1 MDNIV
6 NFEQAKNQAKMN
18 ILVNS
23 GLKKK
28 IQIENRKHRKGIY
41 YLWLFEKISLALVIA
56 YAILFPIY
64 CIVTGNFVSTNMR
77 TGELSYFL
85 VASFTSCIVAMG
97 LTAVLL
103 IYVLRMRLEHTFI
116 GGRIDEMIEIVD
128 DKLFYVFRI
137 KYQTPADKRNIV
149 VIDLNRINKLS
160 YDYKLSE
167 ISIDGMMVEK
177 IVNTSTDVHKIK
189 ISEMVDSHIK
199 INDYFI
205 PSLHEVLKTK
215 VN

>member
-1 MDNIV
+1 
-6 NFEQAKNQAKMN
+6 MN
-18 ILVNS
+18 ILVDS

-28 IQIENRKHRKGIY
+28 IQIENRKNRRGIY
-41 YLWLFEKISLALVIA
+41 YLWLFEKIFFALVIA

-64 CIVTGNFVSTNMR
+64 CIVTGNLVSTNMR

-85 VASFTSCIVAMG
+85 VAMLTSTFGSMG
-97 LTAVLL
+97 LAAVLF
-103 IYVLRMRLEHTFI
+103 IYVLRIRLEHTFI

-128 DKLFYVFRI
+128 DKLFYIFRI

-149 VIDLNRINKLS
+149 VIDLNRINNLS
-160 YDYKLSE
+160 YDDKLFE

-189 ISEMVDSHIK
+189 ISKMVDSNIK
-199 INDYFI
+199 INDYFT
-205 PSLHEVLKTK
+205 PSLYEVLKSK
-215 VN
+215 IN

>member
-1 MDNIV
+1 MRKKQEI
-6 NFEQAKNQAKMN
+6 EQFCASQEVIRNYIDYVKLQGGNPAHHQARV
-18 ILVNS
+18 LVN
-23 GLKKK
+23 K
-28 IQIENRKHRKGIY
+28 
-41 YLWLFEKISLALVIA
+41 LVIA

-97 LTAVLL
+97 LAAVLF
-103 IYVLRMRLEHTFI
+103 IYVLRIRLEHTFI

-128 DKLFYVFRI
+128 DKLFYIFRI

-149 VIDLNRINKLS
+149 VIDLNRINNLGYDDKLF
-160 YDYKLSE
+160 E

-189 ISEMVDSHIK
+189 ISKMVDSNIK
-199 INDYFI
+199 INDYFT
-205 PSLHEVLKTK
+205 PSLYEVLKSK
-215 VN
+215 IN

>member
-1 MDNIV
+1 
-6 NFEQAKNQAKMN
+6 MN
-18 ILVNS
+18 ILVDS

-28 IQIENRKHRKGIY
+28 IQIENRKHRRGIY
-41 YLWLFEKISLALVIA
+41 YLWLFEKISFALVIA

-64 CIVTGNFVSTNMR
+64 CIVTGNLVSTNMR
-77 TGELSYFL
+77 PGELSYFL
-85 VASFTSCIVAMG
+85 VAMITSIYTAMG

-149 VIDLNRINKLS
+149 VFRVLT
-160 YDYKLSE
+160 SE
-167 ISIDGMMVEK
+167 IKQWYDIKTSDHYEFWIIDKKNGSVYGPLDFLEYLEMKEK
-177 IVNTSTDVHKIK
+177 
-189 ISEMVDSHIK
+189 
-199 INDYFI
+199 NDI
-205 PSLHEVLKTK
+205 TMSLSL
-215 VN
+215 

>member
-1 MDNIV
+1 
-6 NFEQAKNQAKMN
+6 MN
-18 ILVNS
+18 ILVDS

-28 IQIENRKHRKGIY
+28 IQIENRKHRRGIY
-41 YLWLFEKISLALVIA
+41 YLWLFEKISFALVIA

-64 CIVTGNFVSTNMR
+64 CIVTGYLVSTNMR
-77 TGELSYFL
+77 TGKLSYFL
-85 VASFTSCIVAMG
+85 VASETSIYTSMG
-97 LTAVLL
+97 LAAVLF

-128 DKLFYVFRI
+128 DKLFYIFRI

-149 VIDLNRINKLS
+149 VIDLNKIS
-160 YDYKLSE
+160 YDDKLFE

-189 ISEMVDSHIK
+189 ISKMAESKIK
-199 INDYFI
+199 INDYFT
-205 PSLHEVLKTK
+205 PSLYEVLKSK
-215 VN
+215 IN

>member
-1 MDNIV
+1 M
-6 NFEQAKNQAKMN
+6 
-18 ILVNS
+18 
-23 GLKKK
+23 
-28 IQIENRKHRKGIY
+28 
-41 YLWLFEKISLALVIA
+41 WLFEKISFALVIA

-97 LTAVLL
+97 LAAVLF
-103 IYVLRMRLEHTFI
+103 IYVLRIRLEHTFI

-128 DKLFYVFRI
+128 DKLFYIFRI

-149 VIDLNRINKLS
+149 VIDLNRINNLGYDDKLF
-160 YDYKLSE
+160 E

-177 IVNTSTDVHKIK
+177 IVNTSTDVHKIN
-189 ISEMVDSHIK
+189 ITEMVDSNIK
-199 INDYFI
+199 INDYFT
-205 PSLHEVLKTK
+205 PSLYEVLKSK
-215 VN
+215 IN

>member
-1 MDNIV
+1 
-6 NFEQAKNQAKMN
+6 MN
-18 ILVNS
+18 ILVDS

-28 IQIENRKHRKGIY
+28 IQIENRKHRRGIY
-41 YLWLFEKISLALVIA
+41 YLWLFEKISFALVIA
-56 YAILFPIY
+56 YIVLFPIY

-85 VASFTSCIVAMG
+85 VSMLTSTFGAMG
-97 LTAVLL
+97 LAAVLF

-128 DKLFYVFRI
+128 DKLFYIFRI

-149 VIDLNRINKLS
+149 VIDLNRIKKIS
-160 YDYKLSE
+160 YDDKLFE

-177 IVNTSTDVHKIK
+177 RMS
-189 ISEMVDSHIK
+189 
-199 INDYFI
+199 
-205 PSLHEVLKTK
+205 
-215 VN
+215 